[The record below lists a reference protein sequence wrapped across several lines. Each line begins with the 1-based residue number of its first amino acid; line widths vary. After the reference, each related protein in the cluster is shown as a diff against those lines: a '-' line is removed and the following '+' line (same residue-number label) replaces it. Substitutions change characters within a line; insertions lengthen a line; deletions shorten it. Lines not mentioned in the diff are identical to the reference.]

1 MQEPHIRGVL
11 PYVLGVLEVSEEGYT
26 AWLKRTLF
34 YISLLSDS
42 IITLEPGLQARVFA
56 GLKPYLL

>member
-1 MQEPHIRGVL
+1 MPELPLYEVL
-11 PYVLGVLEVSEEGYT
+11 PYVLDVLEVYEEGHT